1 MTFWFLCI
9 DHSYH
14 FYFVS
19 KDELRK
25 KKKGHYV
32 LVPKNYIITQICV
45 VFHQNILE
53 FEFENPVVSFK
64 FKNPFKS

>member
-1 MTFWFLCI
+1 M
-9 DHSYH
+9 DS
-14 FYFVS
+14 
-19 KDELRK
+19 EK